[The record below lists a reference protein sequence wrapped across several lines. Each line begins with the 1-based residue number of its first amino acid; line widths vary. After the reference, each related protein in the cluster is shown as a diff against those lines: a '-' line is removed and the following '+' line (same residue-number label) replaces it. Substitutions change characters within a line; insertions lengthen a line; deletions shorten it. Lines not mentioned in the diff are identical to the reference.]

1 MSDYIAL
8 AIVAAIGIAGGL
20 YVLRAARQ
28 RRIKRR
34 DAAAAV
40 DEMIAFQAAQIA
52 TGTGDGVDL
61 KSAIDE
67 GRR

>member
-20 YVLRAARQ
+20 YVLRAARL

-40 DEMIAFQAAQIA
+40 DERIAPSSFH
-52 TGTGDGVDL
+52 
-61 KSAIDE
+61 
-67 GRR
+67 R